1 MDCER
6 ALLELEAYLDG
17 ELAEAGRAEMERHLF
32 GCASC
37 FSRSEFRVRVREI
50 VRRKCGVE
58 ADVPEKVVV
67 RIRRLITAE
76 IESDGGPSG

>member
-6 ALLELEAYLDG
+6 ALLELEAYLDR
-17 ELAEAGRAEMERHLF
+17 ELAEPARAEVERHLV

-37 FSRSEFRVRVREI
+37 FDRSEFRLRLREI

-58 ADVPEKVVV
+58 AELPHAVVV
-67 RIRRLITAE
+67 RIQHLIT
-76 IESDGGPSG
+76 IESEQG

>member
-6 ALLELEAYLDG
+6 ALEELEAYLDG
-17 ELAEAGRAEMERHLF
+17 ELAEPGRAELERHLF

-37 FSRSEFRVRVREI
+37 FDRGEFRMAVREI

-58 ADVPEKVVV
+58 AELPQRVVL
-67 RIRRLITAE
+67 RIRRLISGE
-76 IESDGGPSG
+76 IDPG

>member
-1 MDCER
+1 
-6 ALLELEAYLDG
+6 
-17 ELAEAGRAEMERHLF
+17 
-32 GCASC
+32 
-37 FSRSEFRVRVREI
+37 VRVREI

-76 IESDGGPSG
+76 IESEEGPSG

>member
-6 ALLELEAYLDG
+6 ALREIEAYLDG
-17 ELAEAGRAEMERHLF
+17 ELAESGRAELERHLF

-37 FSRSEFRVRVREI
+37 FDRSEFRVRVREI

-58 ADVPEKVVV
+58 AEMPERVAI
-67 RIRRLITAE
+67 RIRRFIS
-76 IESDGGPSG
+76 IEADDRPPG

>member
-6 ALLELEAYLDG
+6 ALIELEAYLDG
-17 ELAEAGRAEMERHLF
+17 ALGEPARAEVERHLM

-37 FSRSEFRVRVREI
+37 FDRSEFRVRVREI

-58 ADVPEKVVV
+58 PDVPEQVVV
-67 RIRRLITAE
+67 RIRRLISIEAE
-76 IESDGGPSG
+76 RPD

>member
-6 ALLELEAYLDG
+6 ALEELEAYLDG
-17 ELAEAGRAEMERHLF
+17 ELAEPSRAELERHLF

-37 FSRSEFRVRVREI
+37 FDRGEFRMAVREI

-58 ADVPEKVVV
+58 AELPQRVVV
-67 RIRRLITAE
+67 RIRRLISGE
-76 IESDGGPSG
+76 IDPR

>member
-6 ALLELEAYLDG
+6 ALDELEAYLDG
-17 ELAEAGRAEMERHLF
+17 ELAEPGRVEVERHLF

-37 FSRSEFRVRVREI
+37 FDQSEFRLRVREI

-58 ADVPEKVVV
+58 ADLPDRVVV
-67 RIRRLITAE
+67 RIRRLISTE
-76 IESDGGPSG
+76 IEPD

>member
-6 ALLELEAYLDG
+6 ALLELEAFLDG
-17 ELAEAGRAEMERHLF
+17 ELAEAGRAEMERHLL

-67 RIRRLITAE
+67 RIRRLITTE
-76 IESDGGPSG
+76 IQSDQGPG